1 MCLCW
6 NRRCEATFPY
16 WEFARVWK
24 NDDTHARY
32 RGMGGEHPGER
43 VKMILG
49 VTEFR
54 TGSLEHRSWNVE
66 FGASGFE
73 VGVWN
78 WNLAL
83 GAWAAILVIW
93 VTIMQRC
100 ILGKS
105 SSCTNECALK

>member
-16 WEFARVWK
+16 WDFARVWK

-43 VKMILG
+43 VKMILR

-73 VGVWN
+73 VGVWS
-78 WNLAL
+78 LEL
-83 GAWAAILVIW
+83 G
-93 VTIMQRC
+93 TGS
-100 ILGKS
+100 LGRN
-105 SSCTNECALK
+105 SCHLGDHHATLHFERIFLLHK